1 MVRLKA
7 NNQKLTKLCKAL
19 KTKAVNSIAMYK
31 AKPLK
36 QTTAATTNRS
46 LVDEGTLPGESIL
59 DPTLDDE
66 LQSEEDPDETAA
78 KEKSA
83 V

>member
-7 NNQKLTKLCKAL
+7 NNHKLTKLCKAL
-19 KTKAVNSIAMYK
+19 KAKAANSIAMYK
-31 AKPLK
+31 SKPVK
-36 QTTAATTNRS
+36 HTTVAMTNCS
-46 LVDEGTLPGESIL
+46 LLEEHTLPGESVL

>member
-1 MVRLKA
+1 M
-7 NNQKLTKLCKAL
+7 
-19 KTKAVNSIAMYK
+19 
-31 AKPLK
+31 
-36 QTTAATTNRS
+36 TNCS
-46 LVDEGTLPGESIL
+46 LLEEHTLPGESVL

-78 KEKSA
+78 KEKNA